1 MQGFDSL
8 AYIWLAEYQDG
19 TTLKQFDV
27 DGKEY
32 LFSEVDQSKLKRFGW
47 IPIDN
52 SLKPISISLNE
63 KDKLVCYR
71 KNFLS
76 FMTGAQSVV
85 FVLGKIGHPLIWI
98 FADEIVITEENI

>member
-1 MQGFDSL
+1 MKGFDSL
-8 AYIWLAEYQDG
+8 AYIWLAEYRDG
-19 TTLKQFDV
+19 AILKQFEI
-27 DGKEY
+27 DGKEH
-32 LFSEVDQSKLKRFGW
+32 LFSEVDQLKLKRFGW
-47 IPIDN
+47 IPVDS

-63 KDKLVCYR
+63 GDKLICYR